1 MGKKMKENTVWNDLF
16 YNLQLKYRDVYGFTN
31 LTAIRL
37 AVKAELNITNDHV
50 YRARLSHFANP
61 ERYGGRYIALRSFMK
76 RHVDNG
82 KVRFV
87 APDFGG
93 SQFMAEDK
101 ENALGISTSS
111 GTPTS
116 TQSSQPHQQENEM
129 NANMITMH
137 NDETVAVSQ
146 PLTALESI
154 AVELDTVEWKYTKSD
169 KTVEFRFPAKPFTGQ
184 CVVRVCGDHCVLIL
198 VTLGLFVPETA
209 RPAMRRLMNRENW
222 DLMMGNLEMDE
233 EDGEVRFRYTYPL
246 VAGQLDGERAVESIM
261 QLCSLSTKLA
271 PELLQASADSTK
283 SCTNSAGTA
292 LIQ

>member
-184 CVVRVCGDHCVLIL
+184 
-198 VTLGLFVPETA
+198 
-209 RPAMRRLMNRENW
+209 LMNRENW

-292 LIQ
+292 LIH